1 MEFIKTG
8 KEEGAQLKCGGNRF
22 GDKGFYIEPT
32 VFSEVSDNMKIA
44 QEEVSD
50 FEQHSNW
57 LYWR

>member
-8 KEEGAQLKCGGNRF
+8 KEEGAQLKCGGNRY
-22 GDKGFYIEPT
+22 GDKGFYIEPA

-50 FEQHSNW
+50 
-57 LYWR
+57 L